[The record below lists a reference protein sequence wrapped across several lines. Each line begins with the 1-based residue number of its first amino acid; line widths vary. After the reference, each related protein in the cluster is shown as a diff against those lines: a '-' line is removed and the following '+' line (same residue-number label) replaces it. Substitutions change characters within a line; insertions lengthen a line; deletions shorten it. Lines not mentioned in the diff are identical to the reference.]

1 MKNQIQDQQL
11 YCKGAKTQRTAA
23 KKYTSLRFLCAVAPL
38 QLAVFVLA
46 ASTAAAAD
54 YPSRPLRIIVPFT
67 AGGSTDVLARMIG
80 KNLTEAW
87 GQQVVVDNRA
97 GANGLIAAEL
107 IAKSNPDGHSLLMIA
122 IGHAINPSLNK
133 KLPYDTEKDFQ
144 PISLTAILPL
154 LLAVHP
160 SVKANNVQELI
171 ALAKSNPK
179 PLNYAS
185 GGIGSSQHLAGEL
198 INTMAKIKMIHV
210 PYKGGGPGLVDLL
223 AGQVSVMASTILS
236 IAPHGRT
243 GKLRV
248 LGITTS
254 KRSAA
259 WPEVPTIAE
268 AGIKGYES
276 IAWYGLVAPA
286 GLPPAVLD
294 KLSAE
299 VIKGTRSKEMQDA
312 LIKQGADPVGNGPRE
327 FTAFLKAETV
337 KYAKVIREAGIKAE

>member
-1 MKNQIQDQQL
+1 MMKALFI
-11 YCKGAKTQRTAA
+11 AA
-23 KKYTSLRFLCAVAPL
+23 L
-38 QLAVFVLA
+38 LASCNL
-46 ASTAAAAD
+46 AAAD

-67 AGGSTDVLARMIG
+67 AGGSTDILARMIG
-80 KNLTEAW
+80 KHLTESW
-87 GQQVVVDNRA
+87 GQPVVVDNRA
-97 GANGLIAAEL
+97 GANGVIAAEL
-107 IAKSNPDGHSLLMIA
+107 IARSNPDGHSLLMIA
-122 IGHAINPSLNK
+122 IGHALNPSLNK
-133 KLPYDTEKDFQ
+133 KLPYDTGRDFQ
-144 PISLTAILPL
+144 PVSLTAILPL

-171 ALAKSNPK
+171 ALAKSSASSAK

-198 INTMAKIKMIHV
+198 INTMAGIKMTHV

-223 AGQVSVMASTILS
+223 AGQVNVMASTILS
-236 IAPHGRT
+236 VAPHGRT

-248 LGITTS
+248 LGITTA

-259 WPEVPTIAE
+259 WPEIPTVAE

-286 GLPPAVLD
+286 GLQHAVLD

-299 VIKGTRSKEMQDA
+299 VIKGTKSKDMQDA
-312 LIKQGADPVGNGPRE
+312 LIKQGAEPVGNGPKE
-327 FTAFLKAETV
+327 FAAFIQSETV
-337 KYAKVIREAGIKAE
+337 KYARVIREAGIKAE

>member
-1 MKNQIQDQQL
+1 M
-11 YCKGAKTQRTAA
+11 
-23 KKYTSLRFLCAVAPL
+23 
-38 QLAVFVLA
+38 
-46 ASTAAAAD
+46 
-54 YPSRPLRIIVPFT
+54 RIVVPFT

-97 GANGLIAAEL
+97 GANGVIAAEL
-107 IAKSNPDGHSLLMIA
+107 VAKSNPDGHSLLMIA
-122 IGHAINPSLNK
+122 IGHALNPSLNK

-144 PISLTAILPL
+144 PISLTAVLPL

-160 SVKANNVQELI
+160 SVKANSVQELI
-171 ALAKSNPK
+171 ALAKSNAK

-198 INTMAKIKMIHV
+198 INSMAKIKMLHV

-236 IAPHGRT
+236 VAPHGRT
-243 GKLRV
+243 GRLRV
-248 LGITTS
+248 LGITTT

-259 WPEVPTIAE
+259 WPEVPTVAE

-276 IAWYGLVAPA
+276 IAWYGLVGPA
-286 GLPPAVLD
+286 GMPAPVLG

-299 VIKGTRSKEMQDA
+299 VIRGTKSKEMQET
-312 LIKQGADPVGNGPRE
+312 LIKQGADPVGNGPKE
-327 FTAFLKAETV
+327 FTAFLKSETL
-337 KYAKVIREAGIKAE
+337 KYAKVISEAGIKSD

>member
-1 MKNQIQDQQL
+1 M
-11 YCKGAKTQRTAA
+11 
-23 KKYTSLRFLCAVAPL
+23 
-38 QLAVFVLA
+38 
-46 ASTAAAAD
+46 
-54 YPSRPLRIIVPFT
+54 RIVVPFT

-97 GANGLIAAEL
+97 GANGVIAAEL
-107 IAKSNPDGHSLLMIA
+107 VAKSNPDGHSLLMIA
-122 IGHAINPSLNK
+122 IGHALNPSLNK

-144 PISLTAILPL
+144 PISLTAVLPL

-160 SVKANNVQELI
+160 SVKANSVQDLI
-171 ALAKSNPK
+171 ALAKSNAK

-198 INTMAKIKMIHV
+198 INSMAKIKMLHV

-236 IAPHGRT
+236 VAPHGRT
-243 GKLRV
+243 GRLRV
-248 LGITTS
+248 LGITTT

-259 WPEVPTIAE
+259 WPEVPTVAE

-276 IAWYGLVAPA
+276 IAWYGLVGPA
-286 GLPPAVLD
+286 GMPAAVLG

-299 VIKGTRSKEMQDA
+299 VIRGTKSKEMQET
-312 LIKQGADPVGNGPRE
+312 LIKQGADPVGNGPKE
-327 FTAFLKAETV
+327 FTAFLKSETL
-337 KYAKVIREAGIKAE
+337 KYAKVISEAGIKSD

>member
-1 MKNQIQDQQL
+1 MMKTLFI
-11 YCKGAKTQRTAA
+11 AA
-23 KKYTSLRFLCAVAPL
+23 L
-38 QLAVFVLA
+38 LASCNL
-46 ASTAAAAD
+46 AAAD

-67 AGGSTDVLARMIG
+67 AGGSTDILARMIG
-80 KNLTEAW
+80 KHLTESW
-87 GQQVVVDNRA
+87 GQPVVVDNRA
-97 GANGLIAAEL
+97 GANGVIAAEL
-107 IAKSNPDGHSLLMIA
+107 IARSNPDGHSLLMIA
-122 IGHAINPSLNK
+122 IGHALNPSLNK
-133 KLPYDTEKDFQ
+133 KLPYDTDKDFQ
-144 PISLTAILPL
+144 PVSLTAILPL

-171 ALAKSNPK
+171 ALAKSSASSAK

-198 INTMAKIKMIHV
+198 INTMAGIKMTHV

-223 AGQVSVMASTILS
+223 AGQVNVMASTILS
-236 IAPHGRT
+236 VAPHGRT

-248 LGITTS
+248 LGITTA

-259 WPEVPTIAE
+259 WPEIPTVAE

-286 GLPPAVLD
+286 GLQHAVLD

-299 VIKGTRSKEMQDA
+299 VIKGTKSKDMQDA
-312 LIKQGADPVGNGPRE
+312 LIKQGAEPVGNGPKE
-327 FTAFLKAETV
+327 FAAFIQSETV
-337 KYAKVIREAGIKAE
+337 KYARVIREAGIKAE

>member
-1 MKNQIQDQQL
+1 MMKTFFI
-11 YCKGAKTQRTAA
+11 AA
-23 KKYTSLRFLCAVAPL
+23 L
-38 QLAVFVLA
+38 LASCNL
-46 ASTAAAAD
+46 AAAD

-67 AGGSTDVLARMIG
+67 AGGSTDILARMIG
-80 KNLTEAW
+80 KHLTESW
-87 GQQVVVDNRA
+87 GQPVVVDNRA
-97 GANGLIAAEL
+97 GANGVIAAEL
-107 IAKSNPDGHSLLMIA
+107 IARSNPDGHSLLMVA
-122 IGHAINPSLNK
+122 IGHALNPSLNK
-133 KLPYDTEKDFQ
+133 KLPYDTGKDFQ
-144 PISLTAILPL
+144 PVSLTAILPL

-171 ALAKSNPK
+171 ALAKSSASSAK

-198 INTMAKIKMIHV
+198 INTMAGIKMTHV

-223 AGQVSVMASTILS
+223 AGQVNVMASTILS
-236 IAPHGRT
+236 VAPHGRS

-248 LGITTS
+248 LGITTA

-259 WPEVPTIAE
+259 WPEIPTVAE

-286 GLPPAVLD
+286 GLQHAVLD

-299 VIKGTRSKEMQDA
+299 VIKGTKSKDMQDA
-312 LIKQGADPVGNGPRE
+312 LIKQGAEPVGNGPKE
-327 FTAFLKAETV
+327 FAAFIQSETV
-337 KYAKVIREAGIKAE
+337 KYARVIREAGIKAE